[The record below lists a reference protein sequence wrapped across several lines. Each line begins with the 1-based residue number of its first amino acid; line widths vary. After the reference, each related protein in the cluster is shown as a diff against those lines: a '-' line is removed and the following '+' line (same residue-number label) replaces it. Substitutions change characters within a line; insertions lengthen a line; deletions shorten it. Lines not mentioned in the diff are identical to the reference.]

1 MMARLRE
8 DEVAMD
14 WHGWLTV
21 TVLAA
26 TVAALVRYENLADVI
41 FVGALT
47 TLTVCGVISPADA
60 MAGFKNEGM
69 LTVGALFVVAAGLT
83 ETGLLSRVT
92 RRVLG
97 HVGEPGGALR
107 RMVPVAVVS
116 SAFLNNTAIVAMG
129 IPALLEW
136 SRKNRVAASRVLL
149 PLSYA
154 AILGGVCTLIGTS
167 TNLVVHGLMR
177 QSGLPALSGGLG
189 MWEISRVGVPIAA
202 FGALYLV
209 FVAPRFLPDRKE
221 FLDQL
226 METRREYL
234 AEIHVEAR
242 CPLVGQTVQA
252 AGLRGLPGLYLIE
265 IERAANVI
273 APVGPDEVL
282 AAGDRLVF
290 TGVVSTLVDLQR
302 VPGLVP
308 ATALG
313 DELEP
318 GVGRHLCEAVI
329 STSSPLVGQRI
340 RDASFR
346 TVYDAAVVAV
356 HRNGRR
362 IPQKIGD
369 VRLEPGDTLLLQT
382 GTAFVRIHRNNP
394 DFFLVSEVGDSTP
407 PRHERAYLAVAITV
421 GLVALMTL
429 PDLLRLWPSA
439 GAWAARL
446 QDLRVVFTLLAACL
460 MVATRCLSVAAARRS
475 VEWNVLIVIAA
486 ALGIGTAM
494 SQSGAAEVLARA
506 AIGLVP
512 AAWGSTGVL
521 AAIYLLTWL
530 LTELM
535 SNNAAAA
542 LMFPIGVAAAQ
553 QSGGDLRAFAVAVAV
568 GASSGF
574 VMPIGYQTHLMVFGP
589 GGYRVA
595 DFVRAGVPM
604 VVLWF
609 VVTVLVVPLAW

>member
-1 MMARLRE
+1 
-8 DEVAMD
+8 MD
-14 WHGWLTV
+14 WHGWLTIA
-21 TVLAA
+21 VLAA
-26 TVAALVRYENLADVI
+26 TIAALIRYENLADVI

-47 TLTVCGVISPADA
+47 LLTVCGVVSPDEAV
-60 MAGFKNEGM
+60 AGFKNEGM

-83 ETGLLSRVT
+83 ETGFLSRVT

-97 HVGEPGGALR
+97 PVTEANGALR
-107 RMVPVAVVS
+107 RMVPVAVAS
-116 SAFLNNTAIVAMG
+116 SALLNNTAIVAMG

-136 SRKNRVAASRVLL
+136 CRKNRVAASRLLL

-177 QSGLPALSGGLG
+177 QSGIPALAGGLG
-189 MWEISRVGVPIAA
+189 MWETSKVGVPIALV
-202 FGALYLV
+202 GTLYLV
-209 FVAPRFLPDRKE
+209 FVAPRLLPERKE

-234 AEIHVEAR
+234 AEIHVESK

-265 IERAANVI
+265 IERGPNVI

-308 ATALG
+308 AAALV

-340 RDASFR
+340 REASFR

-362 IPQKIGD
+362 LPQKIGD

-394 DFFLVSEVGDSTP
+394 DFFLVSEVGESAP
-407 PRHERAYLAVAITV
+407 LRHERAFVAVAITL
-421 GLVALMTL
+421 GLVSLMTL
-429 PDLLRLWPSA
+429 PDVLRLFPVA
-439 GAWAARL
+439 APWAVRL
-446 QDLRVVFTLLAACL
+446 KDLRVVFALLAACL
-460 MVATRCLSVAAARRS
+460 MVATRCLPVAAARRS

-486 ALGIGTAM
+486 AFGIGAAM
-494 SQSGAAEVLARA
+494 SKSGAAEALARE

-512 AAWGSTGVL
+512 SAWGATGVL

-542 LMFPIGVAAAQ
+542 LMFPIGLAAAQ
-553 QSGGDLRAFAVAVAV
+553 QSGGDLRAFAITVAVA
-568 GASSGF
+568 ASSGF

-604 VVLWF
+604 VLLWF
-609 VVTVLVVPLAW
+609 VLSVIIVPLAWRL